1 MVRTGITRAFGAS
14 LRRILA
20 KSTSNRISAFF
31 TGLGVTALLQSSTA
45 TCLIVTSF
53 AARGFVPVAGAMAAL
68 LGADVGTTLVAQAL
82 SFDLSW
88 LSPALLALGYA
99 LYQSTED
106 VKGRN
111 IGRTL
116 VGLGLMLLSLKL
128 IVMASE
134 PLRNSDILPNIVA
147 HLEDEPILAV
157 LIAAGITWLAHSSLA
172 VVLLFMSFASMGTVS
187 VHVALSFV
195 LGANLGGTF
204 TPLVMTLREAPAGR
218 RVPMGNMLMRF
229 LGALAVLPFTGQI
242 QELLGLVNAD
252 PARMVVNFHT
262 AFNLMLAL
270 VFLPIIGPLTR
281 LSELLLPDQP
291 HQEADNIPK
300 YLDKSALETPPAA
313 LACAARETLRISD
326 SIEIMLRKSYDAIKR
341 NDMHIVGEIREKD
354 NDVDA
359 LYGAVKHYLAR
370 LAGQTL
376 DQKESQ
382 RFMQILSFSTN
393 LEHIGDTIDKSLMDL
408 ATKKIEKQAHFS
420 EAGEEEIR
428 KVHARVLDSLQ
439 LAQNVFMSGD
449 LGMARKLIEE
459 KQVIRGQ
466 EITASSTHLA
476 RLREGVA
483 ETLATSSFH
492 LDILRDL
499 RRINSYLTSIAYPI
513 LEEAGQLHSS
523 VLKKQDM

>member
-1 MVRTGITRAFGAS
+1 MVRTGVTRAFGAS

-20 KSTSNRISAFF
+20 KSTSNRAYAFL
-31 TGLGVTALLQSSTA
+31 TGLGVTTLLQSSTA

-53 AARGFVPVAGAMAAL
+53 AARGFVPVTGAMAAL

-106 VKGRN
+106 VKSRN

-128 IVMASE
+128 IVAASE
-134 PLRNSDILPNIVA
+134 PLRDSDILPKIVE
-147 HLEDEPILAV
+147 HLENEPILAI

-172 VVLLFMSFASMGTVS
+172 VVLLFMSLASMGTVS
-187 VHVALSFV
+187 IHVALSFV

-204 TPLVMTLREAPAGR
+204 TPLVMTLRESPEGR

-229 LGALAVLPFTGQI
+229 SGALAVLPFTYEI
-242 QELLGLVNAD
+242 QELLKLVDPD

-262 AFNLMLAL
+262 GFNLLLAL
-270 VFLPIIGPLTR
+270 FFLPIISPLTR
-281 LSELLLPDQP
+281 LSEIILPDQP
-291 HQEADNIPK
+291 HLEAEDIPK

-326 SIEIMLRKSYDAIKR
+326 AIEVMLRKSYDAIKK
-341 NDMHIVGEIREKD
+341 NDTHIVDEIREKD
-354 NDVDA
+354 NVVDS
-359 LYGAVKHYLAR
+359 LYTAVKHYLAK

-376 DQKESQ
+376 DPKESQ

-408 ATKKIEKQAHFS
+408 ASKKIEKQAHFS
-420 EAGEEEIR
+420 PAGEEEIR

-439 LAQNVFMSGD
+439 IAQNVFMSGD
-449 LGMARKLIEE
+449 AGMARKLVEE
-459 KQVIRGQ
+459 KLAIRGQ
-466 EITASSTHLA
+466 EVTASATHLA

-483 ETLATSSFH
+483 ETLATSSLH
-492 LDILRDL
+492 MDVLRDL
-499 RRINSYLTSIAYPI
+499 RRINSYITAIAYPI
-513 LEEAGQLHSS
+513 LEDAGQLHPSL
-523 VLKKQDM
+523 LKKQDV